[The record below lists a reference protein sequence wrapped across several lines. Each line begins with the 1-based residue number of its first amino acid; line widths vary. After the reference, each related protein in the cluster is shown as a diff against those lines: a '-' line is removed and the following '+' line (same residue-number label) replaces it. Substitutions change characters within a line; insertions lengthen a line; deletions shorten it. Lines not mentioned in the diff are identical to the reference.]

1 LDNPKAVDTKL
12 NKELEAGRL
21 AGPFILPPLKYFR
34 VSPLGLVPKKQPG
47 DFRMIH
53 HLSFPNGTS
62 VNDGILD
69 IETSVPY
76 ATVDDAIRII
86 KQAGPGCFLAKTDIK
101 NAFRIIPINPADYHL
116 LGIKWRESYYY
127 DRAMPMGCSSS
138 CRTFETF
145 STAVEWIARDL
156 LDDFLIISSIYFV
169 CKAHLDLFIIICDFL
184 GIPIAPDKTFGPST
198 TLTFAGI
205 ELDSLKWEAR
215 LPTDKIEKCI
225 QCIANFLTRK
235 KVTLKEL
242 QSLIGLLNFACS
254 VVTPGC
260 AFLRR
265 LIDLIRGISQPHF
278 FIRLNRNVKGG
289 LCIWQTFLSSFN
301 GRSLFLDDTWSN
313 NHKLNL
319 YTDASG
325 AIGFG
330 ALFGREWCYGK
341 WPENWLKYSIAMLEF
356 YPIVLSLCLWG
367 HRMRNQCVLFFT
379 DNESLVSVINKQTS
393 KDSDLMTF
401 VRTMVLVCL
410 QNNILFK
417 AKHIAGSRNVLADSL
432 SRFQVQKFLQLAPA
446 HTHRFPMPIPSHLLP
461 GNWPI

>member
-1 LDNPKAVDTKL
+1 
-12 NKELEAGRL
+12 
-21 AGPFILPPLKYFR
+21 
-34 VSPLGLVPKKQPG
+34 
-47 DFRMIH
+47 
-53 HLSFPNGTS
+53 
-62 VNDGILD
+62 
-69 IETSVPY
+69 
-76 ATVDDAIRII
+76 
-86 KQAGPGCFLAKTDIK
+86 LAKTDIK

-116 LGIKWRESYYY
+116 SDIKWREFYYY

-138 CRTFETF
+138 CHPFETF
-145 STAVEWIARDL
+145 STAGEWIAREKLLIDKLLHL
-156 LDDFLIISSIYFV
+156 LDDFLIISSTYFV
-169 CKAHLDLFIIICDFL
+169 CKANLFIILCDFL

-205 ELDSLKWEAR
+205 ELDALKWEAH
-215 LPTDKIEKCI
+215 LPKDKIEKCV
-225 QCIANFLTRK
+225 QCIASFLTCK
-235 KVTLKEL
+235 NVTLKEL
-242 QSLIGLLNFACS
+242 KSLIGLLNFACS
-254 VVTPGC
+254 VVTPGR

-265 LIDLIRGISQPHF
+265 LIDLTRRISQPHF
-278 FIRLNRNVKGG
+278 FIRLNRNVKGD
-289 LCIWQTFLSSFN
+289 LRIWQTFLSSFN

-330 ALFGREWCYGK
+330 ALFGREWCHGK
-341 WPENWLKYSIAMLEF
+341 WPENWLKYSIAVLEF

-446 HTHRFPMPIPSHLLP
+446 HTHRFPTPIPSHLLP